1 MNTIV
6 STITDGCMICYNI
19 VGLAFLEL
27 QLQYNMAVRDRWMRE
42 LEDQLRGGKQLP
54 WAGT

>member
-1 MNTIV
+1 MNTKV
-6 STITDGCMICYNI
+6 NTVTDGCINI
-19 VGLAFLEL
+19 LGLAFLEL